1 MNQILI
7 STASEE
13 KLDLA
18 KDKILNRSLLYEKDN
33 ENLYIK
39 YNNGLI
45 PIGGNLKQDK
55 FEAGDNLEFIKD
67 ENNQL
72 ILRVVDDVVVKT
84 ITATSD
90 GNGINWKAQELIA
103 TTSDNHRI
111 VLICKKGSKENEVAV
126 IGGEILEVGD
136 NIKSHYYFSLT
147 SSGTF
152 YLKGITSDSKDASFV
167 TISYKDDI
175 YYGLKFNNRIDTT
188 NIYFTGWKNIPDNLK
203 PIQIT
208 DDNTNVEILSE
219 YYPNYFPGTV
229 ETDLIYIYSA
239 DKKTRSRVS
248 SEGVQAEKLNEE
260 TNKWEPLGVFKIDK
274 TGNLI
279 VTNDIEKINSA
290 ITSQMPKDSVVY
302 HLDDDKLDQNDQNSK
317 NLIFDN
323 SGVFIQ
329 DDYIYLNNSNAYRG
343 IITIPKTLNDFS
355 FFVKSDINTNEAY
368 IGFENGAITSRISL
382 AKKFNSNKS
391 LSWGLTENQLKT
403 VIAQDIGA

>member
-39 YNNGLI
+39 YNNELI

-323 SGVFIQ
+323 SGVFVQ

>member
-39 YNNGLI
+39 YNNELI
-45 PIGGNLKQDK
+45 PIGGSLKQDK

-67 ENNQL
+67 EEGQL
-72 ILRVVDDVVVKT
+72 VLRVVDDVIVKT

-90 GNGINWKAQELIA
+90 GNGVNWKAQELIA
-103 TTSDNHRI
+103 TTSDNHKI
-111 VLICKKGSKENEVAV
+111 VLICKKGDKKTEVAV
-126 IGGEILEVGD
+126 MGGEILEVGD
-136 NIKSHYYFSLT
+136 NIKSCYYFSLT
-147 SSGTF
+147 SAGTF

-167 TISYKDDI
+167 TISYKGDT
-175 YYGLKFNNRIDTT
+175 YYGLKFNNTVDTT
-188 NIYFTGWKNIPDNLK
+188 NVYFTGWKKIPDELK

-208 DDNTNVEILSE
+208 DDNVNIEILSE

-248 SEGVQAEKLNEE
+248 SEGVQVEKLNED
-260 TNKWEPLGVFKIDK
+260 TNKWEPLGVFKVDP

-279 VTNDIEKINSA
+279 VTNDTEKISSA
-290 ITSQMPKDSVVY
+290 ITSQMPENSVVY
-302 HLDDDKLDQNDQNSK
+302 HLDDDKLDQNDLNSK
-317 NLIFDN
+317 NLVFDS
-323 SGVFIQ
+323 SGEFIQ
-329 DDYIYLNNSNAYRG
+329 DDYIYIKNSNAYKG
-343 IITIPKTLNDFS
+343 NINIPKMLNDFS
-355 FFVKSDINTNEAY
+355 FFVKSDIVTDNAY
-368 IGFENGAITSRISL
+368 LSFVNGAISSRVSL
-382 AKKFNSNKS
+382 AMKFNKNKS
-391 LSWGLTENQLKT
+391 TSWGLTEDQLST
-403 VIAQDIGA
+403 VVAVDVGE